1 MFLFF
6 CFFLEKCDTN
16 LLQSV
21 LQDLEGLRQVPRL
34 SPSPRREQRAAR
46 GQRQSHQGQRSPD
59 DPQLAHSPP
68 LQNPMHIGCRLH
80 CNSPRSALQLHSGRA
95 WGRRVSV
102 RMSISVEGRGG
113 GEGGGREEKTRGVDG
128 RQLFL
133 PCLISRLSDR

>member
-1 MFLFF
+1 MVFVLFCFVLFF
-6 CFFLEKCDTN
+6 KKVCDTN

-95 WGRRVSV
+95 WGRVSV
-102 RMSISVEGRGG
+102 RMSISVEWGAAGAGG
-113 GEGGGREEKTRGVDG
+113 GERERRERRAEWTADNSSS
-128 RQLFL
+128 LA
-133 PCLISRLSDR
+133 